1 MEAKAERICGKG
13 SDPEEKEPKGTGNKG
28 QSK

>member
-13 SDPEEKEPKGTGNKG
+13 SDTEEKEPKGTGNRV